1 MAELVI
7 KIPEEMYK
15 WVNDVNKF
23 FDDYGI
29 GDFIDLVKN
38 GTPLPKGHGRLID
51 ADALNRKDVNCANV
65 PMNFIDTASTI
76 IEADK
81 GRK

>member
-1 MAELVI
+1 MADIKLVI
-7 KIPEEMYK
+7 KINEEDFERCKKRFRMRLDIMGDAIA
-15 WVNDVNKF
+15 N
-23 FDDYGI
+23 GI
-29 GDFIDLVKN
+29 
-38 GTPLPKGHGRLID
+38 PLPKGHGRLID

-81 GRK
+81 